1 MGFTLLNGLHP
12 IFKCGIIDIKKQ
24 EQSFMQFTIPHYY
37 NKFRCVAGECP
48 DTCCAGWAIMI
59 DDLTKKRYQMRKD
72 AFGRRLNQWIDWK
85 NGSFKQ
91 CDGRCALLNKDNLCD
106 IYKEA
111 GPGMLCKT
119 CRDYPRHIEEF
130 EGVREISLS
139 LSCEEA
145 AGLILGC
152 EEPVRFLT
160 KEDERAESYPDFDF
174 LLFTKLMDA
183 RDLIL
188 SFLQNRNMDCR
199 LRIAMALGFSHD
211 MQRRINEEK
220 LYELDELM
228 KRYQGTGGTE
238 IVEQKMAVRR
248 IEDRIRYEKMKKW
261 FSLFR
266 KLEVLNES
274 WPQYLGTLKRIL
286 FDAGAES
293 YEENRKAFHRYLM
306 EEEGRKRQWE
316 QWSEQLMVYFIFT
329 YFCGAVYD
337 GHPYVKAKLA
347 AVCTIL
353 IQEMGQAVFK
363 RNEGS
368 LDFKEFVHLAHRFSR
383 EVEHSDLNLNTLE
396 GMFRTDKSF
405 GLEEILQML

>member
-1 MGFTLLNGLHP
+1 
-12 IFKCGIIDIKKQ
+12 
-24 EQSFMQFTIPHYY
+24 MQFTIPHYY

-91 CDGRCALLNKDNLCD
+91 CDGRCAFLNKDNLCD
-106 IYKEA
+106 IYREA

-228 KRYQGTGGTE
+228 KRYQGMGGTE

-337 GHPYVKAKLA
+337 GHPYVKAKFA

>member
-12 IFKCGIIDIKKQ
+12 IFKCGIIVIKKQ
-24 EQSFMQFTIPHYY
+24 EQLYMQFTIPHYY

-91 CDGRCALLNKDNLCD
+91 CDGRCAFLNKDNLCD

-119 CRDYPRHIEEF
+119 CRDYPRHIEEY

-160 KEDERAESYPDFDF
+160 KEDEREESYPDFDF

-188 SFLQNRNMDCR
+188 SFLQNRDMDCR
-199 LRIAMALGFSHD
+199 LRTAMVLGFSHD

-220 LYELDELM
+220 LFELDELM
-228 KRYQGTGGTE
+228 KRYQGTAGAE
-238 IVEQKMAVRR
+238 IVERKMAVRR
-248 IEDRIRYEKMKKW
+248 IEDMVRYEKMKKW
-261 FSLFR
+261 FSLFG

-286 FDAGAES
+286 FEAGAES

-316 QWSEQLMVYFIFT
+316 QWGEQLMVYFIFT

-347 AVCTIL
+347 VVSTIL

-363 RNEGS
+363 RNEGN
-368 LDFKEFVHLAHRFSR
+368 LDFKEFVHLSHRFSR
-383 EVEHSDLNLNTLE
+383 EVEHSDANLNTME
-396 GMFRTDKSF
+396 RIFRTDKSF

>member
-91 CDGRCALLNKDNLCD
+91 CDGRCAFLNKDNLCD
-106 IYKEA
+106 IYREA

-337 GHPYVKAKLA
+337 GHPYVKAKFA

>member
-1 MGFTLLNGLHP
+1 
-12 IFKCGIIDIKKQ
+12 
-24 EQSFMQFTIPHYY
+24 MQFTIPHYY

-59 DDLTKKRYQMRKD
+59 DDLTKRRYQMRKD
-72 AFGRRLNQWIDWK
+72 AFGRRLNHWIDWK

-91 CDGRCALLNKDNLCD
+91 CGGRCAFLNKDNLCD

-160 KEDERAESYPDFDF
+160 KEDEREESYPDFDF

-188 SFLQNRNMDCR
+188 SFLQNRDLDCR

-228 KRYQGTGGTE
+228 KRYQGLSGVQ
-238 IVEQKMAVRR
+238 IVEKKMAVRR
-248 IEDRIRYEKMKKW
+248 IEDRIRYKKIKNW
-261 FSLFR
+261 FSLFG

-274 WPQYLGTLKRIL
+274 WPQYMENLKRIL

-337 GHPYVKAKLA
+337 EQPYVKAKLA
-347 AVCTIL
+347 AVNTLL
-353 IQEMGQAVFK
+353 IQEMAQAVFK
-363 RNEGS
+363 RNEGR

-383 EVEHSDLNLNTLE
+383 EVEHSDVNLNTLE
-396 GMFRTDKSF
+396 EIFRTDKRF
-405 GLEEILQML
+405 GLGEILGLL

>member
-1 MGFTLLNGLHP
+1 
-12 IFKCGIIDIKKQ
+12 
-24 EQSFMQFTIPHYY
+24 MQFTIPHYY

-91 CDGRCALLNKDNLCD
+91 CNGRCAFLNKDNLCD

-119 CRDYPRHIEEF
+119 CRDYPRHIEEY

-160 KEDERAESYPDFDF
+160 KEDEREESYPDFDF

-188 SFLQNRNMDCR
+188 SFLQNRDMDCR
-199 LRIAMALGFSHD
+199 LRTAMALGFSHD
-211 MQRRINEEK
+211 MQRRINDEK

-228 KRYQGTGGTE
+228 KRYQGTAGTE
-238 IVEQKMAVRR
+238 IVEKKMAVRR
-248 IEDRIRYEKMKKW
+248 IEDRIRYKKMKKW
-261 FSLFR
+261 FSLFG

-274 WPQYLGTLKRIL
+274 WPQYLGTLKSIL

-293 YEENRKAFHRYLM
+293 YEENRNAFHRYLL
-306 EEEGRKRQWE
+306 EDEGRKRQWE

-337 GHPYVKAKLA
+337 EHPYAKVKLA
-347 AVCTIL
+347 AVSTIL

-363 RNEGS
+363 RNNGS
-368 LDFKEFVHLAHRFSR
+368 LDFKEFVHLSHRFSR
-383 EVEHSDLNLNTLE
+383 EIEHSDVNLNE
-396 GMFRTDKSF
+396 MERIFRTDKSF
-405 GLEEILQML
+405 GLEEILPML

>member
-91 CDGRCALLNKDNLCD
+91 CDGRCAFLNKDNLCD
-106 IYKEA
+106 IYREA

-188 SFLQNRNMDCR
+188 SYLQNRNMDCR

-368 LDFKEFVHLAHRFSR
+368 LYFKEFIHLAHRFSR

>member
-1 MGFTLLNGLHP
+1 
-12 IFKCGIIDIKKQ
+12 
-24 EQSFMQFTIPHYY
+24 MQFTIPHYY

-59 DDLTKKRYQMRKD
+59 DDLTRKRYQTRKD
-72 AFGRRLNQWIDWK
+72 AFGRRLRQWIDWK

-91 CDGRCALLNKDNLCD
+91 CDGRCAFLNKDNLCD

-119 CRDYPRHIEEF
+119 CRDYPRHIEEY

-152 EEPVRFLT
+152 KDPVRFLT
-160 KEDERAESYPDFDF
+160 KEDEREESYPDFDF

-183 RDLIL
+183 RDMIL
-188 SFLQNRNMDCR
+188 SFLQNRDMDCR
-199 LRIAMALGFSHD
+199 LRTAMVLGFSHD

-228 KRYQGTGGTE
+228 KRYQRAAGAE
-238 IVEQKMAVRR
+238 FVEKKMAVRR

-261 FSLFR
+261 FSLFG

-274 WPQYLGTLKRIL
+274 WPQYLGTLKSIL

-306 EEEGRKRQWE
+306 EDEGHKRQWE

-337 GHPYVKAKLA
+337 EHPYVKVKLA
-347 AVCTIL
+347 AVSTIL
-353 IQEMGQAVFK
+353 IQEMGLAVFK
-363 RNEGS
+363 RNKGS
-368 LDFKEFVHLAHRFSR
+368 LDFEEFVHLSHRFSR
-383 EVEHSDLNLNTLE
+383 EVEHSDANLNE
-396 GMFRTDKSF
+396 MERIFRTDKGF

>member
-1 MGFTLLNGLHP
+1 
-12 IFKCGIIDIKKQ
+12 
-24 EQSFMQFTIPHYY
+24 MQFTIPHYY

-59 DDLTKKRYQMRKD
+59 DDVTKKRYQIRKD
-72 AFGRRLNQWIDWK
+72 ALGRRLHHCIDWK

-91 CDGRCALLNKDNLCD
+91 CGRRCAFLNKDNLCD
-106 IYKEA
+106 IYTEA

-119 CRDYPRHIEEF
+119 CRDYPRHTEEY

-160 KEDERAESYPDFDF
+160 KEDEREESYPDFDF
-174 LLFTKLMDA
+174 FLFTKLMDA

-188 SFLQNRNMDCR
+188 SLLQNRDLDCR

-211 MQRRINEEK
+211 MQRRIRQEK

-228 KRYQGTGGTE
+228 KRYQGAAGAML
-238 IVEQKMAVRR
+238 VKKKMKGRSTDGRVRF
-248 IEDRIRYEKMKKW
+248 EKMKEW
-261 FSLFR
+261 FSLFE
-266 KLEVLNES
+266 KLEVLNPD
-274 WPQYLGTLKRIL
+274 WPQYIDSLKQIL

-293 YEENRKAFHRYLM
+293 YEENRNAFDRYLM
-306 EEEGRKRQWE
+306 EEKDRKRQWE

-337 GHPYVKAKLA
+337 EHPYAKAKLA
-347 AVCTIL
+347 AVSTLL
-353 IQEMGQAVFK
+353 IQEMAQAVFK
-363 RNEGS
+363 RNKGR

-383 EVEHSDLNLNTLE
+383 EVEHSDVNLNTLE
-396 GMFRTDKSF
+396 EIFKTDESY
-405 GLEEILQML
+405 GLKEILGLL

>member
-1 MGFTLLNGLHP
+1 
-12 IFKCGIIDIKKQ
+12 
-24 EQSFMQFTIPHYY
+24 MQFTIPHYY

>member
-1 MGFTLLNGLHP
+1 
-12 IFKCGIIDIKKQ
+12 
-24 EQSFMQFTIPHYY
+24 MQFTIPHYY

-91 CDGRCALLNKDNLCD
+91 CDGRCAFLNKDNLCD
-106 IYKEA
+106 IYREA

-337 GHPYVKAKLA
+337 GHPYVKAKFA

>member
-1 MGFTLLNGLHP
+1 
-12 IFKCGIIDIKKQ
+12 
-24 EQSFMQFTIPHYY
+24 MQFTIPHYY

-91 CDGRCALLNKDNLCD
+91 CDGRCAFLNKDNLCD
-106 IYKEA
+106 IYREA

-337 GHPYVKAKLA
+337 GHPYVKAKFA

-353 IQEMGQAVFK
+353 IQEMGQAEFK

>member
-1 MGFTLLNGLHP
+1 
-12 IFKCGIIDIKKQ
+12 
-24 EQSFMQFTIPHYY
+24 MQFTIPHYY
-37 NKFRCVAGECP
+37 NKFHCVAGECT

-85 NGSFKQ
+85 DGSFKQ
-91 CDGRCALLNKDNLCD
+91 CGGRCAFLNKDNLCD
-106 IYKEA
+106 IYQEA

-119 CRDYPRHIEEF
+119 CRDYPRHIEEY

-152 EEPVRFLT
+152 EEPVRFLS
-160 KEDERAESYPDFDF
+160 KEDEREESYPDFDF

-188 SFLQNRNMDCR
+188 SFLQNRDLDCR
-199 LRIAMALGFSHD
+199 LRVAMALGFSHD
-211 MQRRINEEK
+211 MQRRINEGK

-228 KRYQGTGGTE
+228 KRYQGKAGAE
-238 IVEQKMAVRR
+238 IVEKKMADRR
-248 IEDRIRYEKMKKW
+248 IEDRVRYKKMKKW
-261 FSLFR
+261 FSLFGE
-266 KLEVLNES
+266 LEVLNES
-274 WPQYLGTLKRIL
+274 WPQYLGTLKKIL
-286 FDAGAES
+286 FDAGVES

-306 EEEGRKRQWE
+306 EEEGRARQWE
-316 QWSEQLMVYFIFT
+316 QWNEQLMVYFIFT

-347 AVCTIL
+347 AVSTIL
-353 IQEMGQAVFK
+353 IQEMAQAVFK
-363 RNEGS
+363 RNEGN
-368 LDFKEFVHLAHRFSR
+368 LDFKEFVHLSHRFSR
-383 EVEHSDLNLNTLE
+383 EVEHSDENLNAME
-396 GMFRTDKSF
+396 KIFRTDKSF
-405 GLEEILQML
+405 GLEEILPML

>member
-1 MGFTLLNGLHP
+1 
-12 IFKCGIIDIKKQ
+12 
-24 EQSFMQFTIPHYY
+24 MQYTIPHYY

-59 DDLTKKRYQMRKD
+59 DDHTKKRYQMRKD

-91 CDGRCALLNKDNLCD
+91 CNGRCAFLNKDNLCD

-119 CRDYPRHIEEF
+119 CRDYPRHIEEY

-160 KEDERAESYPDFDF
+160 KGDVKEESYPDFNF

-188 SFLQNRNMDCR
+188 SFLQNRDMDCR
-199 LRIAMALGFSHD
+199 LRTAMALGFSHD

-228 KRYQGTGGTE
+228 KRYQGAAGAE
-238 IVEQKMAVRR
+238 IVEKKIAVRR

-261 FSLFR
+261 FSLFG

-274 WPQYLGTLKRIL
+274 WPQYLGNLKRIL
-286 FDAGAES
+286 FDAGADS
-293 YEENRKAFHRYLM
+293 YVENRKAFHRYLM
-306 EEEGRKRQWE
+306 EDEGHKRQWA

-337 GHPYVKAKLA
+337 EQPYVKVKLA
-347 AVCTIL
+347 AVSTIL
-353 IQEMGQAVFK
+353 IQEIAQAVFK
-363 RNEGS
+363 RNDGS
-368 LDFKEFVHLAHRFSR
+368 LDFKEFVHLSHRFSR
-383 EVEHSDLNLNTLE
+383 EVEHSDVNLNE
-396 GMFRTDKSF
+396 MERIFRTDKSF
-405 GLEEILQML
+405 SLEEILRML

>member
-1 MGFTLLNGLHP
+1 
-12 IFKCGIIDIKKQ
+12 
-24 EQSFMQFTIPHYY
+24 MQFTIPHYY

-72 AFGRRLNQWIDWK
+72 SFGRRLNQWIDWK
-85 NGSFKQ
+85 NGSFRQ
-91 CDGRCALLNKDNLCD
+91 CDGRCAFLNKDNLCD

-119 CRDYPRHIEEF
+119 CRDYPRHIEEY

-160 KEDERAESYPDFDF
+160 KEDEREESYPDFDF

-188 SFLQNRNMDCR
+188 SFLQNRDMDCR
-199 LRIAMALGFSHD
+199 LRAAMALGFSHD

-228 KRYQGTGGTE
+228 KRYQGTAGAE
-238 IVEQKMAVRR
+238 IVEKKMAVRR

-261 FSLFR
+261 FSLFG

-274 WPQYLGTLKRIL
+274 WPQYLGTLKGIL

-306 EEEGRKRQWE
+306 EDEGRKRQWE

-337 GHPYVKAKLA
+337 EHPYVKVKLA
-347 AVCTIL
+347 AVSTIL
-353 IQEMGQAVFK
+353 IQEMGLAVFK

-368 LDFKEFVHLAHRFSR
+368 LNFKEFVHLSHRFSR
-383 EVEHSDLNLNTLE
+383 EVEHSDVNLNE
-396 GMFRTDKSF
+396 MERIFRADKSF

>member
-91 CDGRCALLNKDNLCD
+91 CDGRCAFLNKDNLCD
-106 IYKEA
+106 IYREA

-188 SFLQNRNMDCR
+188 SYLQNRNMDCR

-368 LDFKEFVHLAHRFSR
+368 LDFKEFIHLAHRFSR

>member
-1 MGFTLLNGLHP
+1 
-12 IFKCGIIDIKKQ
+12 
-24 EQSFMQFTIPHYY
+24 MQFTIPHYY

-91 CDGRCALLNKDNLCD
+91 CDGRCAFLNKDNLCD

-119 CRDYPRHIEEF
+119 CRDYPRHIEEY

-160 KEDERAESYPDFDF
+160 KEDEREESYPDFDF

-188 SFLQNRNMDCR
+188 SFLQNRDMDCR
-199 LRIAMALGFSHD
+199 LRTAMALGFSHD

-228 KRYQGTGGTE
+228 KRYQGTAGAE
-238 IVEQKMAVRR
+238 IAEKKIAVRR
-248 IEDRIRYEKMKKW
+248 IEARVRYEKMKKW
-261 FSLFR
+261 FSLFG

-306 EEEGRKRQWE
+306 EDEGRKRQWE

-337 GHPYVKAKLA
+337 EHPYVKVKLA
-347 AVCTIL
+347 AVSTIL

-363 RNEGS
+363 RNDGS
-368 LDFKEFVHLAHRFSR
+368 LDFKEFVHLSHRFSR
-383 EVEHSDLNLNTLE
+383 EVEHSDVNLNE
-396 GMFRTDKSF
+396 MERIFRADKSF

>member
-1 MGFTLLNGLHP
+1 LPDLKMGFTLLNGLHP

-91 CDGRCALLNKDNLCD
+91 CDGRCAFLNKDNLCD
-106 IYKEA
+106 IYREA

-337 GHPYVKAKLA
+337 GHPYVKAKFA

-396 GMFRTDKSF
+396 
-405 GLEEILQML
+405 

>member
-1 MGFTLLNGLHP
+1 
-12 IFKCGIIDIKKQ
+12 
-24 EQSFMQFTIPHYY
+24 MQFTIPHYY

-91 CDGRCALLNKDNLCD
+91 CDGRCAFLNKDKLCD
-106 IYKEA
+106 IYREA

-199 LRIAMALGFSHD
+199 LRIALALGFSHD

-337 GHPYVKAKLA
+337 GHPYVKAKFA

>member
-91 CDGRCALLNKDNLCD
+91 CDGRCAFLNKDNLCD

-337 GHPYVKAKLA
+337 GHPYVKAKFA